1 MYISTT
7 IIPPENT
14 SPMVKK
20 SQEVLALA
28 NFIPTR
34 IEKINNIIEKYIGWK
49 PRQMKA
55 KFNSNKNS
63 ISEGIGYTPPLDMLS
78 VTSSGCCS
86 K

>member
-34 IEKINNIIEKYIGWK
+34 IEKINNIIEKYIG
-49 PRQMKA
+49 
-55 KFNSNKNS
+55 
-63 ISEGIGYTPPLDMLS
+63 
-78 VTSSGCCS
+78 
-86 K
+86 